1 MDAAAS
7 GGFACRTK
15 RSRRTAKSCGPGAA
29 TVASILR
36 EDIPQT
42 TVTKNAAH
50 RGEHE
55 VSRKAIARGKPG
67 CLGGTCSR
75 CPCAQHMGC
84 PCAPAHGIYGRS
96 QRPAFPAPFHHE
108 RDDEMHNSGENHA
121 ARMRALAHHRWRPCE
136 RRDPYAA
143 AGVVGKGSRTALP
156 KQPRSVVIGPCVG
169 RDDKITS
176 SAPAPAPWS
185 WR

>member
-1 MDAAAS
+1 MGCDGRCS
-7 GGFACRTK
+7 VRREQRRTK
-15 RSRRTAKSCGPGAA
+15 RLQRTAKSCGPGAA

-55 VSRKAIARGKPG
+55 VSRKAIARGKSG
-67 CLGGTCSR
+67 CLGCTCSR
-75 CPCAQHMGC
+75 CPCASHMGC

-108 RDDEMHNSGENHA
+108 RDNEIGSTRANHA
-121 ARMRALAHHRWRPCE
+121 AGTSTH
-136 RRDPYAA
+136 
-143 AGVVGKGSRTALP
+143 VST
-156 KQPRSVVIGPCVG
+156 VIA
-169 RDDKITS
+169 S
-176 SAPAPAPWS
+176 E
-185 WR
+185 